1 MGSVGRQSFR
11 YPKKLIE
18 LLGEA
23 MTYMEVRFLVDDLN
37 LEIKSNKPQE
47 EASADTP
54 TPEAETPEAPAG
66 ALGGGIR
73 LREQDSASRCCS

>member
-66 ALGGGIR
+66 ALGGGYP
-73 LREQDSASRCCS
+73 SP